1 MQGRDSMA
9 GSGRL
14 GQAAGS
20 SRLASLDALRG
31 LAALAVVISHALH
44 VLPEFGTPH
53 FSGPHAQGPRNW
65 LIAAI
70 RDTPLFT
77 LVNGHAAV
85 MLFFVLSGLV
95 LARPWLGPLS
105 PAASPA
111 SGPPSYGAFV
121 RKRVARLYP
130 PYAAA
135 ILLAVL
141 AQAVLGSSAPHGPSA
156 WLAQNWTDRPSGGG
170 VLDYALMLGR
180 SVALDN
186 PVWSLDWEIR
196 ISLLLPLL
204 LWPLRFRSRLAGPL
218 WALLLLFGGE
228 ALRLHAPGLSGSWS
242 GAMSG
247 SWSGRWAVP
256 LAASLA
262 VYGGMFVLGA
272 TLSLHMAALRRLVL
286 SLPRGMPELAAWAI
300 LWLNWRESMLALGAA
315 VLITA
320 ALGRGPLAWLCVRP
334 ACQFLGRISYSLYL
348 VHVPV
353 LMGLLALTAGYL
365 PQGAMVVV
373 MPPVAIAVAWAFYRL
388 VEAPSHRL
396 AHGIRLVRDARP
408 AFAPIFALEPARERT
423 R

>member
-1 MQGRDSMA
+1 MA
-9 GSGRL
+9 GSG
-14 GQAAGS
+14 GQAPGS

-31 LAALAVVISHALH
+31 LAALAVVTGHALH

-53 FSGPHAQGPRNW
+53 FSAPHAHGLRGW
-65 LIAAI
+65 LITAI

-77 LVNGHAAV
+77 LVDGHAAV

-95 LARPWLGPLS
+95 LARPWLALPATS
-105 PAASPA
+105 PT
-111 SGPPSYGAFV
+111 SGPPSYSAFV

-135 ILLAVL
+135 ILLAASL
-141 AQAVLGSSAPHGPSA
+141 QAVLGGSAPHGPSA
-156 WLAQNWTDRPSGGG
+156 WLAQNWTDRPGGG
-170 VLDYALMLGR
+170 VVLDYALMLGR

-204 LWPLRFRSRLAGPL
+204 LWPLRHRTGLVGPL
-218 WALLLLFGGE
+218 WAVALLFGGE
-228 ALRLHAPGLSGSWS
+228 ALRLYAPSWGGALSGSWS
-242 GAMSG
+242 GAWG
-247 SWSGRWAVP
+247 ADWAVP

-272 TLSLHMAALRRLVL
+272 TLSLHMAMLRRLAL
-286 SLPRGMPELAAWAI
+286 NLPRGAPELAAWAI

-315 VLITA
+315 VLIAA
-320 ALGRGPLAWLCVRP
+320 ALGRGPLAWLCAKP

-353 LMGLLALTAGYL
+353 LMGLLALTAGHL
-365 PQGAMVVV
+365 PQGAMVAV

-396 AHGIRLVRDARP
+396 AHGIRLARDPRP
-408 AFAPIFALEPARERT
+408 AFAPILALEPARERT